1 MRQITGT
8 RRINSHCEQRETIQF
23 RTGKNMKTALTL
35 IGIVALAMGLLWM
48 GQGSG
53 YIPWPASSFMISQS
67 QWIYYGGALAVTGV
81 ILIVIA
87 RR

>member
-1 MRQITGT
+1 
-8 RRINSHCEQRETIQF
+8 
-23 RTGKNMKTALTL
+23 MKTALTL
-35 IGIVALAMGLLWM
+35 IGIIALAMGLLWM

-53 YIPWPASSFMISQS
+53 YIPWPASSFMISQTK
-67 QWIYYGGALAVTGV
+67 WIYYGGALAVVGI